1 VIAAPKGRTA
11 NLLGAL
17 ALAVSD
23 HVSET
28 AVDRRGYS
36 QTAAAALSALEQF
49 LDRPSVD
56 QLSRV
61 VGLTQSGG
69 VRLVDRLEF
78 DGLVRRGS
86 AADARLTTVS
96 LTAAGRR
103 VSRRLARSRLETLDG
118 FLAPLSPK
126 EQDEFAALAGRV
138 LVGMIRAPG
147 ASRWICRRC
156 DLAACGRPIGQCP
169 IEQHTRIQESSRPG
183 GRPG

>member
-1 VIAAPKGRTA
+1 VIAAPEGRAA

-23 HVSET
+23 RVSEMM
-28 AVDRRGYS
+28 ADRPGYS
-36 QTAAAALSALEQF
+36 QTAAAALSALDQF

-78 DGLVRRGS
+78 DGLVRRG
-86 AADARLTTVS
+86 ATADGRLTTVS

-103 VSRRLARSRLETLDG
+103 VARRLVRSRLETLDG
-118 FLAPLSPK
+118 FLAPLTPE

-147 ASRWICRRC
+147 ARRWICRLC
-156 DLAACGRPIGQCP
+156 DLPACGRPIGQCP
-169 IEQHTRIQESSRPG
+169 IEQHTRPEEPSRPSG
-183 GRPG
+183 APG